1 MDNTNSG
8 KSVELSFLYH
18 TKDDD
23 EGSKLIAKYYL
34 DGHVEKEFEFGW
46 TNRVLQSF
54 IELLKQ
60 FPIEK
65 YDGHFSHY
73 EKHLELLWEK
83 EPSSDTYL
91 LTFDL
96 LTESNSQFAVTVSKK
111 CIHDF
116 GLALEVEMQN
126 APSLEEYIRS
136 SNDKA

>member
-1 MDNTNSG
+1 MG

-34 DGHVEKEFEFGW
+34 DGQVAKELEFGW
-46 TNRVLQSF
+46 TNRVLKSF

-60 FPIEK
+60 FPIEI
-65 YDGHFSHY
+65 YEGHFSHY
-73 EKHLELLWEK
+73 EKHLELLWER

-96 LTESNSQFAVTVSKK
+96 LTESDSQFSVTVDEK

-116 GLALEVEMQN
+116 GLALEVEMHN
-126 APSLEEYIRS
+126 APSIEEYFSS
-136 SNDKA
+136 SNEKA